1 MICSMLEILILL
13 TSWFS
18 LLYGSYIICF
28 LTFFVCRLDHNTS
41 YKQKIQLH
49 HLWGTKVA
57 TAKLILTES
66 FKQKPN
72 GNVGNS
78 YLGPQQLRNIA
89 VMNHSRARNDEV
101 RNRKKFVTSSLN
113 LILIIVQPKISYYC
127 YISVVW
133 ALISPIVIAI
143 NLKLLVPK
151 ILQYFS
157 ISQKFIVS
165 LFPESC
171 SNANSCAWLVHLST
185 LKN

>member
-1 MICSMLEILILL
+1 MGNKSRNSQTNINRILL
-13 TSWFS
+13 
-18 LLYGSYIICF
+18 
-28 LTFFVCRLDHNTS
+28 
-41 YKQKIQLH
+41 
-49 HLWGTKVA
+49 A
-57 TAKLILTES
+57 
-66 FKQKPN
+66 KPN